1 MDAVKVS
8 RMGTHTM
15 VTGSDKAAVEAAM
28 ADLIRAGAKPASK
41 VEPLG
46 RNWIVTLETPLT
58 ASDSSGCKVVRMG
71 LQLMV
76 TGPSKAKVQERVQAL
91 MQEGA
96 VCESGPE
103 LRDGVWVAVCDEGGV
118 DRTIH
123 RW

>member
-1 MDAVKVS
+1 
-8 RMGTHTM
+8 M
-15 VTGSDKAAVEAAM
+15 VAGSDKSAVEAAM
-28 ADLIRAGAKPASK
+28 ADLIRGGAKPVSK

-71 LQLMV
+71 LQMMV
-76 TGPSKAKVQERVQAL
+76 TGPSKAKVQERVQSL

-96 VCESGPE
+96 VCKSGPE

-118 DRTIH
+118 DKTIH